1 MMLAER
7 AFGELFPGKN
17 LEYTC
22 VVSYSGHFSGYNAN
36 VRLNRFTK
44 TITFNLSKQW
54 RGVDEAIK
62 LGLLQ
67 DMLLRILKKK
77 GNTVSM
83 DLYHNFIR
91 SVHVAIPKT
100 KSDPLLEESFNRVNA
115 LFFSGFVEK
124 PNLVVGK
131 DNIRTM
137 GHYNYGTDT
146 ITISSVLLNHVDL
159 LDYVMYHEVL
169 HKKDKFSSK
178 NGRNL
183 HHSHNF
189 RMKEQSYPNS
199 KELEEKLSRIVRK
212 TRFGKSGIL
221 GLFGL

>member
-7 AFGELFPGKN
+7 AFAELFPGKN

-22 VVSYSGHFSGYNAN
+22 VVSYSGRFSGFNAN

-44 TITFNLSKQW
+44 TITFNLSRQW
-54 RGVDEAIK
+54 RGVDESIK
-62 LGLLQ
+62 RGLLQ
-67 DMLLRILKKK
+67 DMILRIFKKK
-77 GNTVSM
+77 GKTINM

-100 KSDPLLEESFNRVNA
+100 KSHPLLEESFKRVNV

-159 LDYVMYHEVL
+159 LDYIMYHEVL

-189 RMKEQSYPNS
+189 RMKESSYPNS
-199 KELEEKLSRIVRK
+199 RELEEKLSRICGRRK
-212 TRFGKSGIL
+212 LSIFN
-221 GLFGL
+221 LFGL

>member
-1 MMLAER
+1 MMFAER
-7 AFGELFPGKN
+7 AFLELFPEKN

-22 VVSYSGHFSGYNAN
+22 VISYSGRFSGYNAN

-44 TITFNLSKQW
+44 TLTFNLSKSW
-54 RGVDEAIK
+54 RGVDESIK

-67 DMLLRILKKK
+67 DMMLRIFKKK
-77 GNTVSM
+77 GRTVNI

-100 KSDPLLEESFNRVNA
+100 RSHPLLEESFNRVNA

-131 DNIRTM
+131 NNVRTM

-146 ITISSVLLNHVDL
+146 ITISSILLNHVDL

-169 HKKDKFSSK
+169 HKKNKFSSK

-183 HHSHNF
+183 HHSSKF
-189 RMKEQSYPNS
+189 RSQERSYPNS

-212 TRFGKSGIL
+212 TRFGRSGIL
-221 GLFGL
+221 DLFGL

>member
-1 MMLAER
+1 MLVER
-7 AFGELFPGKN
+7 AFLELFPEKN

-22 VVSYSGHFSGYNAN
+22 VVSYSGRFSGYNAN

-44 TITFNLSKQW
+44 TLTFNLSKSW
-54 RGVDEAIK
+54 RGVDESIK

-67 DMLLRILKKK
+67 DMMLRLFKKK
-77 GNTVSM
+77 GKTVNM

-100 KSDPLLEESFNRVNA
+100 KSHPLLEESFNRVNA

-124 PNLVVGK
+124 PNLILGK

-146 ITISSVLLNHVDL
+146 ITISSILMNHVDL

-169 HKKDKFSSK
+169 HKKNKFSSK

-183 HHSHNF
+183 HHSSKF
-189 RMKEQSYPNS
+189 RSQERDYPNA
-199 KELEEKLSRIVRK
+199 KELEGKLSRLVRK
-212 TRFGKSGIL
+212 KRILTFIPFFG
-221 GLFGL
+221 